1 MICGFQGSIQL
12 LRRFVIMP
20 GWATL
25 FGMAGTVDSSKNTS
39 DITRLISDW
48 QAGDQGAAE
57 HLCQLLYQRLHQ
69 MAVGRLRK
77 EARQVTLQPT
87 LLVHEVVLELL
98 QKAPQ
103 VNDQSHLL
111 ALASRM
117 MRQFLISEAR
127 RRGAQR
133 RGGDQ
138 LQVTLDAERH
148 GQRDEVVD
156 LIELDSVL
164 EKLEAQDERKARAIE
179 LHYFGGL
186 DYNEMAAELGVSRA
200 TAHRELRFARAFL
213 AAELGTA
220 EG

>member
-1 MICGFQGSIQL
+1 
-12 LRRFVIMP
+12 
-20 GWATL
+20 
-25 FGMAGTVDSSKNTS
+25 MAGSVNSSDDKS
-39 DITRLISDW
+39 DITRLISHW

-57 HLCQLLYQRLHQ
+57 HLCQLLYQRLHEI
-69 MAVGRLRK
+69 AVGRLRG

-87 LLVHEVVLELL
+87 LLVHEVVMELL

-103 VNDQSHLL
+103 INDQRHLL

-138 LQVTLDAERH
+138 LQVTLDVERH
-148 GQRDEVVD
+148 GQRSEVVD
-156 LIELDSVL
+156 LIELEAVL
-164 EKLEAQDERKARAIE
+164 KKLEVQDERKARAIE

-186 DYNEMAAELGVSRA
+186 DYNEMAAELGISRA
-200 TAHRELRFARAFL
+200 TAHRELRFARAFI
-213 AAELGTA
+213 AAELGAA